1 MARRSVGCEARRLA
15 RSCRCPSERR
25 LHPLA
30 RAAELVDLV
39 PDLTDDL
46 LNTVDQ
52 PLQLAKDAKGNAY
65 LLCDYNRDGDSYR
78 CAHAAMRARH
88 TARRRSSHLPWGGER
103 CSSLADAA
111 CPPPPPFLLPSAIL
125 PCPSWLHC

>member
-1 MARRSVGCEARRLA
+1 MLMRNSSLLFTIPNQADPRLLAALDLMRRMP
-15 RSCRCPSERR
+15 PSRMESS
-25 LHPLA
+25 LEGAQQPDHSTLA
-30 RAAELVDLV
+30 RATLARARFVRVCRSPPLAATRPCGAELVDLV

-78 CAHAAMRARH
+78 
-88 TARRRSSHLPWGGER
+88 
-103 CSSLADAA
+103 
-111 CPPPPPFLLPSAIL
+111 
-125 PCPSWLHC
+125 